1 MATIKDV
8 RDALLTVGVPV
19 YHFVAPEQKP
29 SQFIIW
35 GETSIDTVL
44 DADDEPEIMRPRGI
58 IYYYTSA
65 EYDEAVGKM
74 IDALIDADVSFSVTN
89 IGRDF
94 DLRLIVYQID
104 WSVDCGTGEIY

>member
-29 SQFIIW
+29 KQFIIW
-35 GETSIDTVL
+35 GETSVDTVL
-44 DADDEPEIMRPRGI
+44 DADDDPEIMRPRGI

-65 EYDEAVGKM
+65 EYDEVVGEM
-74 IDALIDADVSFSVTN
+74 INALLCADVSCTVTN

-94 DLRLIVYQID
+94 DLRVIVYQID
-104 WSVDCGTGEIY
+104 WSVDCGISEIY